1 MVVTKKMLNSEL
13 RSSYWPFTLLTVIMR
28 KAWGI
33 RLVNFLMR
41 LSKGKSIG
49 GLHCEERY
57 IPSRNSGPE
66 IRIRIFKPLNYQGDL
81 PGMLYLHGGG
91 YMLGVPEMALP
102 AIKGFI
108 KSRACVI
115 VAPDYRKSSKNPY
128 PAGFND
134 CYDTLL
140 WIQENSQ
147 SLGITSNSFI
157 IGGHSAGGGLT
168 AAVTLKARDTKDV
181 DIAFQMPIYPML
193 DDRQNTESAKDMST
207 PVWNSKTNAKG
218 WELYLKDL
226 KDKNVEIPAYAAA
239 VRNSDYTGFPP
250 TITFVADLEPFRD
263 ETIAYVETLKK
274 AGIPVA
280 FELFEGC
287 YHGFEALASKTAISK
302 QATRFLM
309 QSYEKFYDQAFAQ
322 LLS

>member
-13 RSSYWPFTLLTVIMR
+13 RSSYWPLTLLTGIMR
-28 KAWGI
+28 KEWGI

-41 LSKGKSIG
+41 FNKGKNIG

-57 IPSRNSGPE
+57 IPSRNSGPD
-66 IRIRIFKPLNYQGDL
+66 IRIRIFKPLDYQGDL
-81 PGMLYLHGGG
+81 PGMLYFHGGG
-91 YMLGVPEMALP
+91 YMMGVPEMALP

-108 KSRACVI
+108 KARPCVI
-115 VAPDYRKSSKNPY
+115 VAPDYRKCLKNPY

-140 WIQENSQ
+140 WVKENSQ
-147 SLGITSNSFI
+147 SLGITSNKII

-181 DIAFQMPIYPML
+181 DIAFQMPVYPMI
-193 DDRQNTESAKDMST
+193 DDRQNTESAKDMVT
-207 PVWNSKTNAKG
+207 PVWSSKANAKG

-263 ETIAYVETLKK
+263 ETIAYVEALKK
-274 AGIPVA
+274 AGIPVE
-280 FELFEGC
+280 FKLFEGC
-287 YHGFEALASKTAISK
+287 YHGFETLASKTAISK

-309 QSYEKFYDQAFAQ
+309 QSYEKFYDQAFTK
-322 LLS
+322 